1 MGKPHKA
8 AFNYVQKKFDIDPSK
23 TLMIGDRCD
32 TDISFGNRNN
42 IDTLL
47 VLTGVHSLL
56 SVEEYKKN
64 SKTYC
69 IPKMYIESVENL
81 II

>member
-8 AFNYVQKKFDIDPSK
+8 AFNYLQEKFLIDSSK
-23 TLMIGDRCD
+23 SIMIGDRCD
-32 TDISFGNRNN
+32 TDISFGNQNG

-56 SVEEYKKN
+56 TVEKYKKN
-64 SKTYC
+64 SETYC
-69 IPKMYIESVENL
+69 IPKMYIESVKDL

>member
-8 AFNYVQKKFDIDPSK
+8 AFNYVQEKFGVDPSK

-32 TDISFGNRNN
+32 TDIIFGNQNK

-56 SVEEYKKN
+56 TVENFRKK
-64 SKTYC
+64 SKTLC
-69 IPKMYIESVENL
+69 IPKMYIESIENL
-81 II
+81 IT